1 MASFSASSES
11 RTSSADRTSASSP
24 GADGDLT
31 AAQIAESVCPGHPD
45 KLADQISDS
54 VLDAFLA
61 ADPHARV
68 NCETLVTRG
77 SVTATGQITSTA
89 DVDVESTVRDVLREV
104 GYVDAEL
111 HGLSADSSEIRL
123 QLDRQSPEIAHGVDL
138 GGAGDSGIVYGYA
151 TDETPERMPLSC
163 VLAHDIA
170 RRVGAVRNDDGGGLL
185 GPDGKV
191 QVQLSAESGEGT
203 ADGGTPADRRAVV
216 VVSAQHPVS
225 LGLEE
230 LTAVITEKVVG
241 PALRDRSVTPAR
253 VHVNPTGSFVV
264 GGTAADAGLTGRKLM
279 VDSYGGLVLHG
290 GGCCSGKDATKVDRS
305 GAYAAR
311 HLAVNLVAA
320 GLARRCRVGLGY
332 AIGRPHPVWVD
343 VDFLGTG
350 TVDAGAVARALP
362 QVVDLRVEAVIER
375 LGLRSAPFRPTAAFG
390 HYGRPDR
397 EFTWD
402 GTGLAAVFRE
412 HFAA

>member
-1 MASFSASSES
+1 MPLPAPE
-11 RTSSADRTSASSP
+11 P
-24 GADGDLT
+24 T
-31 AAQIAESVCPGHPD
+31 ATQIAESVCPGHPD
-45 KLADQISDS
+45 KVADQVSDS

-61 ADPHARV
+61 EDPHARV

-77 SVTATGQITSTA
+77 SVVVTGQITSTA
-89 DVDVESTVRDVLREV
+89 DVDVERTVRAVLREV
-104 GYVDAEL
+104 GYHDPER
-111 HGLSADSSEIRL
+111 HGLSADRSEIRL

-170 RRVGAVRNDDGGGLL
+170 RRVSTARDDDGGRLL

-191 QVQLSAESGEGT
+191 QVQLAEEPGAGGETG
-203 ADGGTPADRRAVV
+203 RRAVV
-216 VVSAQHPVS
+216 VVSAQHPTS

-230 LTAVITEKVVG
+230 LSGMVAEKLVG
-241 PALRDRSVTPAR
+241 PALRERSVTPAQI
-253 VHVNPTGSFVV
+253 HVNPAGTFVV
-264 GGTAADAGLTGRKLM
+264 GGPAADAGLTGRKLM
-279 VDSYGGLVLHG
+279 VDSYGGLVRHG

-311 HLAVNLVAA
+311 YLAVNLVAA

-332 AIGRPHPVWVD
+332 AIGRPLPVWVD

-350 TVDAGAVARALP
+350 TVDAERVARELP
-362 QVVDLRVEAVIER
+362 GLVDLRVEAVIEH
-375 LGLRSAPFRPTAAFG
+375 LGLRSVPFRPTAAFG
-390 HYGRPDR
+390 HYGRADQ
-397 EFTWD
+397 EFAWD
-402 GTGLAAVFRE
+402 GTTLATKFRA
-412 HFAA
+412 HFATSGESGSARR